1 MNPLKQYNY
10 FSFIFIY
17 LIIFQSVKLEV
28 VAAETRGRVIFG
40 KCCERRT
47 DITYV
52 VGTYGK
58 CAGMCEERPVC
69 TAYSYHRL
77 SWICRLHTQEC
88 PLETCVGFL
97 HSKKENWT
105 MAYFETCPCQD
116 GQVCVKE
123 GGSPDFACDIR
134 ECGPPSEPINGRVL
148 GNDYRVGRHIRYLC
162 DVGFVMEGNQVSEC
176 LGNGQWSVEEPIC
189 KTVCPVIGSLEWGLS
204 CYFIVTTLTK
214 NFIDASAYCANNGG
228 HVIHVTSQEEHDFIT
243 SNLLTPPM
251 NAAVERYWVGVVRN
265 TTDGLWY
272 LSDSSKAVVYMAW
285 AAYEPTNGSN
295 CATYKFDTTASA
307 WKWFSESCTD
317 ITRYPICEY
326 EK

>member
-1 MNPLKQYNY
+1 MNILKHYNY

-105 MAYFETCPCQD
+105 MVNSCLISKLYD
-116 GQVCVKE
+116 G
-123 GGSPDFACDIR
+123 
-134 ECGPPSEPINGRVL
+134 INVT
-148 GNDYRVGRHIRYLC
+148 
-162 DVGFVMEGNQVSEC
+162 FVVFVF
-176 LGNGQWSVEEPIC
+176 LFFYTIFLYY
-189 KTVCPVIGSLEWGLS
+189 I
-204 CYFIVTTLTK
+204 F
-214 NFIDASAYCANNGG
+214 F
-228 HVIHVTSQEEHDFIT
+228 
-243 SNLLTPPM
+243 
-251 NAAVERYWVGVVRN
+251 
-265 TTDGLWY
+265 
-272 LSDSSKAVVYMAW
+272 
-285 AAYEPTNGSN
+285 
-295 CATYKFDTTASA
+295 
-307 WKWFSESCTD
+307 
-317 ITRYPICEY
+317 
-326 EK
+326 